1 MSRLDELPPDQRA
14 ALSLLL
20 RQHKSYAEVAAL
32 LGIQERAVHDRAHA
46 ALVMLAPHRA
56 RELTPERRLEIG
68 DYLLSQQAGVAE
80 RLRTRTYLSTTE
92 PARAWASDVAAQI
105 APLAGAELPE
115 IPSGPA
121 GAAVPDAA
129 RVPADAPGPQRVG
142 DLAAGASEPAAQP
155 AVAASS
161 PPSSDAPTRQSS
173 RVGGAVLLAA
183 IAVVAIVAIV
193 LITKGGSST
202 SKKSSTT
209 VASTKSSA
217 KTKTGPK
224 VDNEIKLTPT
234 DPNSKSLGLVYVLS
248 EHGVR
253 AFFIA
258 AQGIPAAKG
267 FYYAVWLYNSPTSA
281 LPLSETNKVGHE
293 HSLAGGSRL
302 PADAGDYHEILLTK
316 ETNPHPT
323 RPGHVVMRGAFSLS

>member
-32 LGIQERAVHDRAHA
+32 LGMDERAVHDRAHA
-46 ALVMLAPHRA
+46 ALAMLAPHSA

-68 DYLLSQQAGVAE
+68 DYLLAQQTGVAE
-80 RLRTRTYLSTTE
+80 RLRTRTYLGTTE
-92 PARAWASDVAAQI
+92 PARTWASEVAAQI
-105 APLAGAELPE
+105 APLAGADLPE
-115 IPSGPA
+115 IPPA
-121 GAAVPDAA
+121 TATASAAAG
-129 RVPADAPGPQRVG
+129 ADAPKPQRLG
-142 DLAAGASEPAAQP
+142 DLSAEAPQP
-155 AVAASS
+155 AVAPGASPVAS
-161 PPSSDAPTRQSS
+161 PRQSS
-173 RVGGAVLLAA
+173 RVGGAVLLAV

-193 LITKGGSST
+193 LLTDGGSSGG
-202 SKKSSTT
+202 KKSSTT
-209 VASTKSSA
+209 SASTKSSA
-217 KTKTGPK
+217 KTKTGPT

-234 DPNSKSLGLVYVLS
+234 DPSSKSLGIVYVLS

-267 FYYAVWLYNSPTSA
+267 FYYAVWLYNSPSSA
-281 LPLSETNKVGHE
+281 LALSETNKVGAE

-302 PADAGDYHEILLTK
+302 PSDAGEFHEILLTK
-316 ETNPHPT
+316 ETNPRPT
-323 RPGHVVMRGAFSLS
+323 HPGHVVMRGAFSLS

>member
-46 ALVMLAPHRA
+46 ALAMLAPHTA

-80 RLRTRTYLSTTE
+80 RMRTRTYLSTTE
-92 PARAWASDVAAQI
+92 PARAWAGEVAAQI

-115 IPSGPA
+115 IPPGPA
-121 GAAVPDAA
+121 AAPAVPAA
-129 RVPADAPGPQRVG
+129 PAAGAPAPQRVG
-142 DLAAGASEPAAQP
+142 DLAAVASEPAPQP
-155 AVAASS
+155 AAAVASS
-161 PPSSDAPTRQSS
+161 PSSADAPPRQSS
-173 RVGGAVLLAA
+173 RMGGAVLLGA

-193 LITKGGSST
+193 LITSSGSST
-202 SKKSSTT
+202 SKKSST

-217 KTKTGPK
+217 KAKTGPK

-234 DPNSKSLGLVYVLS
+234 DPGSKSLGLVYVLS

-302 PADAGDYHEILLTK
+302 PADAGEYHEILLTK